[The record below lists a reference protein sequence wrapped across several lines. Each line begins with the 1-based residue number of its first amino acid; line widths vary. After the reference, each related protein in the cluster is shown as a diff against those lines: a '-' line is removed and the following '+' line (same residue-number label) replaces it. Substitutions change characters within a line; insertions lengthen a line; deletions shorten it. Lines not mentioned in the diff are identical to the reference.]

1 MMGRGNGE
9 DEPKKGWQGVNFND
23 GIFKEKIDWNG
34 ISLQTLGKSEGITV
48 NWPRK
53 REYLTVFCHS
63 AEVSSGGCTS
73 CR

>member
-34 ISLQTLGKSEGITV
+34 ISL
-48 NWPRK
+48 
-53 REYLTVFCHS
+53 
-63 AEVSSGGCTS
+63 
-73 CR
+73 